1 MESAPPAAGARGA
14 RILHAALV
22 IGSILVGIVFF
33 FVVPRNGR
41 AFRDDPLAGYLT
53 AGLGLANLAVAI
65 GFFRPRIPQRRM
77 DQGPDEYWMTN
88 EARGA
93 AIVLWAMVEAAGLIS
108 WVGYYLTGRAVPAAV
123 AALAVVTLITLRPSR
138 LEGDGGT

>member
-1 MESAPPAAGARGA
+1 MEPAPTVAGARSA

-22 IGSILVGIVFF
+22 IGSILV
-33 FVVPRNGR
+33 
-41 AFRDDPLAGYLT
+41 
-53 AGLGLANLAVAI
+53 

-77 DQGPDEYWMTN
+77 DQGPDEYWMTT
-88 EARGA
+88 EARA
-93 AIVLWAMVEAAGLIS
+93 AAVLVWAMVEAAGLIA
-108 WVGYYLTGRAVPAAV
+108 WVGYFLTGRAVPAAV

>member
-1 MESAPPAAGARGA
+1 MESALPAAGARGA

-33 FVVPRNGR
+33 FVVRRNGP

-53 AGLGLANLAVAI
+53 AGLGLANLAVVI

-77 DQGPDEYWMTN
+77 DQRPDEYWMTS

-138 LEGDGGT
+138 LEGDGAS

>member
-1 MESAPPAAGARGA
+1 MESTRPVAGARGA

-33 FVVPRNGR
+33 FVVRRNGP

-53 AGLGLANLAVAI
+53 AGLGLANLAFAI
-65 GFFRPRIPQRRM
+65 AFFRPRIPQRRM

-93 AIVLWAMVEAAGLIS
+93 AIVLWAMVEAAGLIP

-138 LEGDGGT
+138 LEGDGAS

>member
-33 FVVPRNGR
+33 FVVRRNGP

-53 AGLGLANLAVAI
+53 AGLGLANLAVVI

>member
-1 MESAPPAAGARGA
+1 MEPAPPVAGARGA

-33 FVVPRNGR
+33 FVVRRNGP
-41 AFRDDPLAGYLT
+41 ALGDVPLAGYLT
-53 AGLGLANLAVAI
+53 AGLGLVELAFAI

-93 AIVLWAMVEAAGLIS
+93 AVLVWVMVEAAGLIA
-108 WVGYYLTGRAVPAAV
+108 WVGYFLTGRAVPAAV
-123 AALAVVTLITLRPSR
+123 AALALVTLITLRPSR
-138 LEGDGGT
+138 LEGDGVS